1 MRDTLQ
7 YKTYRLLL
15 LAILSVAVLGV
26 RASTYKYYFKKIDSR
41 FDAIAQRL
49 AQLDFE
55 NRRDETDPK
64 DLQQL
69 KQLAGKTPQLQARTI
84 YWQVRMNQ
92 LNASPVECIRQLKK
106 AEQLCQPSY
115 DYDLAL
121 IRYQLA
127 GNYDRL
133 SEYMQCYRNASMAVD
148 VFEKVKDYYFL
159 GNAQL
164 LLAQL
169 FHEINDDDHATE
181 QLSLAKKSYEQAGYP
196 LNRIYFYQGL
206 LAKTDAEKTKFFGQ
220 SINVGGR
227 DWAMTVQAYINLGE
241 FVLETGN
248 TQKAITYYNLG
259 KEEIRKFDPENVF
272 FSSLLSLLQVKILY
286 AQGKYT
292 EALTVV
298 DGLKAVGPKIKE
310 EQFMQEVY
318 RYSWLCYAR
327 LGQQDKAYA
336 MLILYQTEYERN
348 TDSVRA
354 HDVPKA
360 QAREEILRQ
369 NDRIR
374 ILEKDAQIKT
384 SFLYLAL
391 LGIAIIIVAGIA
403 LLIYFRQRYHIR
415 NMENQQL
422 CENLRQEALIH
433 SMNRK
438 NFEEDLQQKDCEISS
453 NTLLLANK
461 NEVLKQISDLTRR
474 FSDDGSVP
482 REYVKQVNTIIGNS
496 LENDDEWSRFKLH
509 FDSVHPKFFVR
520 LKEICPDLTENDL
533 RLCAYI
539 SIGMRAKQIAEM
551 LNVSPD
557 SVNSNRYRLRKKF
570 GLARGQ
576 SLDDYIR
583 KV

>member
-1 MRDTLQ
+1 MRATLRH
-7 YKTYRLLL
+7 KIHRLLI
-15 LAILSVAVLGV
+15 LAILSIAVLGV
-26 RASTYKYYFKKIDSR
+26 NATTYKYYFKEIDPR

-49 AQLDFE
+49 AQLDYE

-69 KQLAGKTPQLQARTI
+69 KQLAGNNTQLQARTI

-92 LNASPVECIRQLKK
+92 LNASPAECIQQLKK
-106 AEQLCQPSY
+106 AEQLCSPSY
-115 DYDLAL
+115 EYDLAL

-127 GNYDRL
+127 GNYDRM
-133 SEYMQCYRNASMAVD
+133 SEYMQCYSNASMAVE
-148 VFEKVKDYYFL
+148 VFEKMKDYYFL
-159 GNAQL
+159 GNTQL

-169 FHEINDDDHATE
+169 FSEINDDEHAAE
-181 QLSLAKKSYEQAGYP
+181 QLSLAQKSYQQAAYP

-206 LAKTDAEKTKFFGQ
+206 LAKTDAEKTKFYKQ
-220 SINVGGR
+220 CIDAGGR
-227 DWAMTVQAYINLGE
+227 DWAMTLQAYINLGE
-241 FVLETGN
+241 IALEARQTE
-248 TQKAITYYNLG
+248 KAITYYNLG
-259 KEEIRKFDPENVF
+259 KEEIRKFDPNNVF

-286 AQGKYT
+286 AQGKYN
-292 EALTVV
+292 EALAVI
-298 DGLKAVGPKIKE
+298 DSLKAIGPKIKE
-310 EQFMQEVY
+310 EHFMQEIY

-327 LGQQDKAYA
+327 LGQKEEAYA
-336 MLILYQTEYERN
+336 MLVLYQTEYERN

-403 LLIYFRQRYHIR
+403 LFIFFRQRYHIR
-415 NMENQQL
+415 NMENRQL

-433 SMNRK
+433 NMNRK

-570 GLARGQ
+570 GLDRRQ

>member
-1 MRDTLQ
+1 ML
-7 YKTYRLLL
+7 
-15 LAILSVAVLGV
+15 VAVLGV
-26 RASTYKYYFKKIDSR
+26 HATTYPYYFKEIDAR

-49 AQLDFE
+49 GQLDFE
-55 NRRDETDPK
+55 NRRSDAAPR

-69 KQLAGKTPQLQARTI
+69 PRLAGKNPQLQARAI
-84 YWQVRMNQ
+84 YWQVRMTQ
-92 LNASPVECIRQLKK
+92 LNVPPVECIRQLKK
-106 AEQLCQPSY
+106 AERLCQPHY

-127 GNYDRL
+127 GNYDRM
-133 SEYMQCYRNASMAVD
+133 SEYMQCYRNASAALAT
-148 VFEKVKDYYFL
+148 FEQAKDYYFM
-159 GNAQL
+159 GNTQL

-169 FHEINDDDHATE
+169 FHEINDEEHAAE
-181 QLSLAKKSYEQAGYP
+181 QLAYAEKSYKKAGFP

-206 LAKTDAEKTKFFGQ
+206 LAKTDAEKTTFFTK
-220 SINVGGR
+220 SIAAGGR

-241 FVLETGN
+241 LYLSAGQV
-248 TQKAITYYNLG
+248 QKAVDCYNSG
-259 KEEIRKFDPENVF
+259 KAEIQKFAPGNIF
-272 FSSLLSLLQVKILY
+272 FTSLHSLLKVKILY

-292 EALTVV
+292 EALTVI
-298 DGLKAVGPKIKE
+298 DGLKPVGPKIKE
-310 EQFMQEVY
+310 ELFMQEIY
-318 RYSWLCYAR
+318 RYSWLCHAR
-327 LGQQDKAYA
+327 LGQKEKAYA
-336 MLILYQTEYERN
+336 MLRLYQSEYERN

-360 QAREEILRQ
+360 RAREEILRQ

-374 ILEKDAQIKT
+374 LLEKDARIKT
-384 SFLYLAL
+384 TYLYIAL
-391 LGIAIIIVAGIA
+391 LGLALIIIAGLA
-403 LLIYFRQRYHIR
+403 LFIYFRQHYRIR
-415 NMENQQL
+415 KIENQQL
-422 CENLRQEALIH
+422 RENLRQEALIY

-438 NFEEDLQQKDCEISS
+438 NFEEDLQQKACEVSS

-474 FSDDGSVP
+474 FFDEGSVP
-482 REYVKQVNTIIGNS
+482 REYVRQVNAIIGNS
-496 LENDDEWSRFKLH
+496 LNNDDEWSRFKLH
-509 FDSVHPKFFVR
+509 FDSVHPKFFIR
-520 LKEICPDLTENDL
+520 LKEVCPDLTENDL

-557 SVNSNRYRLRKKF
+557 SINSNRYRLRKKF

-583 KV
+583 NV